1 MKKIIIA
8 ISLVLVLAMGILL
21 VACGKNN
28 MTDEGTNKPS
38 STNTETVTDMFHE
51 TETVSERETVV
62 ETVTDS
68 LLDEA
73 ESKLEEMSED
83 ATHGV
88 EDSTGGHSTRGGKRT
103 LIPRGK

>member
-8 ISLVLVLAMGILL
+8 FSLVLMLTLSVLL
-21 VACGKNN
+21 VACGNNN
-28 MTDEGTNKPS
+28 MNGETTNKPS
-38 STNTETVTDMFHE
+38 GTNTETTTDMFHE
-51 TETVSERETVV
+51 TETVSERETVI
-62 ETVTDS
+62 ETVTES
-68 LLDEA
+68 ILDEA
-73 ESKLEEMSED
+73 ESKLEDMSED

>member
-8 ISLVLVLAMGILL
+8 ISLVLVLAMSVLL
-21 VACGKNN
+21 VACGNN
-28 MTDEGTNKPS
+28 TTEESTNKPS
-38 STNTETVTDMFHE
+38 GTNTETVTDMFHE

-68 LLDEA
+68 LLDEV